1 MLDTIRD
8 DIKQWLLYPQ
18 EFRITIPK
26 SLALSKYLEKQRISL
41 GPPAVSTLTISENE
55 EILLSMAVDVGTL
68 VWRIQRKLSDISDLP
83 ASLRRI
89 SRDLESTW
97 YALAQSGVEI
107 KDHNNQEYHPG
118 MALRV
123 ITSQPV
129 ASLKRQQVIETL
141 KPTIYYKDKILQMG
155 EVIVGVPEKPRAS
168 GITEDITPDEREET

>member
-8 DIKQWLLYPQ
+8 NIKQWLLYPQ

-26 SLALSKYLEKQRISL
+26 ILALSEYLEKQRISL
-41 GPPAVSTLTISENE
+41 ESHAASSTLTISENE
-55 EILLSMAVDVGTL
+55 ETLLSMAVDVGTL

-83 ASLRRI
+83 ASLQRV

-118 MALRV
+118 MALRI

-129 ASLKRQQVIETL
+129 ASLKRQQIIETL
-141 KPTIYYKDKILQMG
+141 KPTIYYRDKILQMG
-155 EVIVGVPEKPRAS
+155 EVIVGVPERTEAS
-168 GITEDITPDEREET
+168 GTTEDITPYER